1 MKQFLAPMVILLTY
15 SCFFS
20 CKKDS
25 TVTNEEPLVQ
35 VQDSLYSRFYSGQID
50 GSSLIQEDAAGNLVI
65 VNRSSILKFNKNFEL
80 ITEKA
85 VDFNWNYKFVYPYI
99 VYSSGLKK
107 NRFSIF
113 DINNLEVEIKKDLNE
128 FLGYSDTSATLLDF
142 DFFKNGNKGAISI
155 FKVAVKN
162 NPNDF
167 TNFFVTFNSNS
178 YSPNG
183 KAQAFSNKVTW
194 VENNTFKEF
203 NSQFILSN
211 WSNLTIFDPVT
222 QKMEI
227 AEFDVPIQ
235 IRDFFD
241 LDGEIYGLTTNSQDN
256 TDTHLGIY
264 KINLDFTLTKKYAF
278 PTHIDFYEY
287 LQKQLLG
294 ADGDSLLY
302 FSDRN
307 GFQYWNK
314 NTNKTRVIN
323 PKIFVPL
330 DAVFRIFLFEGKF
343 CYFTLRGLYYCKGN
357 YKN

>member
-1 MKQFLAPMVILLTY
+1 
-15 SCFFS
+15 
-20 CKKDS
+20 
-25 TVTNEEPLVQ
+25 
-35 VQDSLYSRFYSGQID
+35 
-50 GSSLIQEDAAGNLVI
+50 
-65 VNRSSILKFNKNFEL
+65 
-80 ITEKA
+80 
-85 VDFNWNYKFVYPYI
+85 
-99 VYSSGLKK
+99 
-107 NRFSIF
+107 
-113 DINNLEVEIKKDLNE
+113 
-128 FLGYSDTSATLLDF
+128 
-142 DFFKNGNKGAISI
+142 
-155 FKVAVKN
+155 
-162 NPNDF
+162 
-167 TNFFVTFNSNS
+167 
-178 YSPNG
+178 
-183 KAQAFSNKVTW
+183 
-194 VENNTFKEF
+194 
-203 NSQFILSN
+203 
-211 WSNLTIFDPVT
+211 
-222 QKMEI
+222 
-227 AEFDVPIQ
+227 
-235 IRDFFD
+235 